1 MKTNDKRWPFGT
13 AVLYES
19 MADLN
24 FLIPVDPSA
33 SQLDNDSVAN
43 DRRKG
48 KPKQKIN

>member
-1 MKTNDKRWPFGT
+1 MTNADPL
-13 AVLYES
+13 ALLSYES